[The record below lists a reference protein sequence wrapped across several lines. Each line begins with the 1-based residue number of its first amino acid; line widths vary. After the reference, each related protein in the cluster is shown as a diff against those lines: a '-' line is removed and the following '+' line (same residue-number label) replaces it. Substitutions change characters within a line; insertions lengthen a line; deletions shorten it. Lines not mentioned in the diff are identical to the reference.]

1 MLQSWKSAADTVRAA
16 VAAAA
21 DCLVPPLCLA
31 CHRPLADHDTLCAS
45 CWTAIDFIRAPV
57 CDRLGIPLAIDIGP
71 GAISAAAE
79 ADPPEYDRARAV
91 ARFDGI
97 MRNLVHDLKF
107 RDRHDGLRLFGR
119 LLASAGGELLA
130 DADAVVPVPLTRWR
144 LLHRRFN
151 QSAVLAREVARMTG
165 RPYWPMALM
174 RTRRTRPQVG
184 LSRAQRRENV
194 AGAFTVSAAAL
205 PALAGARIVLIDDVI
220 TTGATVRACA
230 RVLKASGAARVD
242 VLSLAIVTDAAL
254 LPP

>member
-1 MLQSWKSAADTVRAA
+1 MLQVWKGAAETVRVAI
-16 VAAAA
+16 AAAA

-31 CHRPLADHDTLCAS
+31 CHRQLANHNTLCAS
-45 CWTAIDFIRAPV
+45 CWTQIDFIRAPV
-57 CDRLGIPLAIDIGP
+57 CDRLGVPLAIDIGP

-107 RDRHDGLRLFGR
+107 RDRQDGLRLFGR
-119 LLASAGGELLA
+119 LLASAGGELLV
-130 DADAVVPVPLTRWR
+130 DADAIVPVPLTRWR

-151 QSAVLAREVARMTG
+151 QSAVLAQEVSRITE
-165 RPYWPMALM
+165 RPYWPMALA

-194 AGAFTVSAAAL
+194 AGAFTVAVGVL
-205 PALAGARIVLIDDVI
+205 PVLAGAKIVLVDDVI

-230 RVLKASGAARVD
+230 RVLKAAGAARVD
-242 VLSLAIVTDAAL
+242 VLSLAMVTDAAL